1 MSHGSLVEL
10 LYTAHRRRLT
20 ALIRCEGSAIWLEQG
35 QLVHAQ
41 GIPWPSFGAEDG
53 AMDQLIKEREQ
64 AEEDPDLARANA
76 VSDIGQY
83 FARFARRPAQME
95 PGHSVVDNPWRVRA
109 PVLVTLNRG
118 LRELRPARAVLA
130 SLSADMHTPLRMRVP
145 SLAHLRGLSKA
156 SMDLLVQ
163 TRLLRTPAML
173 ISLLGAGDPDQ
184 TRKVIR
190 RLDLL
195 LHLGLLELD
204 SGALR
209 TPDAG
214 LVHLE
219 PDDPEL
225 EELDT
230 AQGALIQP
238 LESELRALRVRAT
251 EEGPFVLLDLRD
263 LDLKAPVRRLDLHR
277 AIERSVRRLSRGPW
291 AHTPEQRKLRLLM
304 EDARPV
310 LQDPDALAQWVKVLR
325 RLTRIHAPIQ
335 ARDRRRAPLH
345 LDMAVALRRQGQWKA
360 ALAQASRAF
369 ELDPTREV
377 IRVDQILCLLAL
389 KRMGLKDALL
399 NLAALDLR
407 NPKDRARAQ
416 RTAKRLSASVARNQ
430 RHPAQAPKAVTQPRR
445 LRPAAP

>member
-10 LYTAHRRRLT
+10 LYTAHRRQLT

-41 GIPWPSFGAEDG
+41 GIPWPSFGADGG
-53 AMDQLIKEREQ
+53 AMDQLIKAREQ
-64 AEEDPDLARANA
+64 DGEDPVLARANA

-83 FARFARRPAQME
+83 FARFARRPARME

-109 PVLVTLNRG
+109 PVLATLNRG
-118 LRELRPARAVLA
+118 LRELRPVRSVLA
-130 SLSADMHTPLRMRVP
+130 SLSADMHTPLRLRVP

-184 TRKVIR
+184 TRKLIR

-209 TPDAG
+209 SLDAG

-219 PDDPEL
+219 SDDPEL

-263 LDLKAPVRRLDLHR
+263 LDLNAPVRRMDLHR
-277 AIERSVRRLSRGPW
+277 AVERSVRRLSRGPW
-291 AHTPEQRKLRLLM
+291 AHTPEQRKLRVLM

-310 LQDPDALAQWVKVLR
+310 LQDPDALARWVKVLR

-389 KRMGLKDALL
+389 KRMGLGDALL

-407 NPKDRARAQ
+407 NPKDRERAQ
-416 RTAKRLSASVARNQ
+416 RTAKRLSASVARNR
-430 RHPAQAPKAVTQPRR
+430 RHRAEAPKALMHPTR

>member
-10 LYTAHRRRLT
+10 LYTAHRRQLT

-41 GIPWPSFGAEDG
+41 GISWPSFNNHGG
-53 AMDQLIKEREQ
+53 AMDVLLKEREQ
-64 AEEDPDLARANA
+64 AGGDPHLARADA

-109 PVLVTLNRG
+109 PILVTLNRG
-118 LRELRPARAVLA
+118 LRELRPVRAVLA
-130 SLSADMHTPLRMRVP
+130 SLAADMHTPLRLKVP
-145 SLAHLRGLSKA
+145 SLAHLRGLCKG

-173 ISLLGAGDPDQ
+173 ISLLGAGEADQ
-184 TRKVIR
+184 TRKLLR

-204 SGALR
+204 SGALGNL
-209 TPDAG
+209 DHG

-219 PDDPEL
+219 TDDPEL
-225 EELDT
+225 EELST

-238 LESELRALRVRAT
+238 LESELRALRMRAT

-263 LDLKAPVRRLDLHR
+263 LDLNAPVRRRDLQR
-277 AIERSVRRLSRGPW
+277 AVERSVRRLGRGPW

-310 LQDPDALAQWVKVLR
+310 MQDPEALAEWVKTLR

-389 KRMGLKDALL
+389 KRMGLGDALL

-407 NPKDRARAQ
+407 NPKDQVRAE
-416 RTAKRLSASVARNQ
+416 RTARRLSQSVARNQ
-430 RHPAQAPKAVTQPRR
+430 RHRAHASNPAAHPTR